1 MGGMDELFEAW
12 QISRNYPGPHRPGY
26 PKSEPG
32 ATEACRSKERRCKRG
47 VNSCDTLSGRSTVNR
62 CQARV
67 RRQRGLQGRGLCC
80 IRFGSDNFRWMR
92 RKGERTTDVVIPS
105 SVQPRLAQ
113 PATSP
118 AVTAAS
124 TVATAT
130 IAVAATAASI
140 ATAAIATAARLWL
153 PGLRRNLNLRNRL
166 QPLLHTTRP

>member
-1 MGGMDELFEAW
+1 MLYYD
-12 QISRNYPGPHRPGY
+12 
-26 PKSEPG
+26 
-32 ATEACRSKERRCKRG
+32 
-47 VNSCDTLSGRSTVNR
+47 
-62 CQARV
+62 
-67 RRQRGLQGRGLCC
+67 
-80 IRFGSDNFRWMR
+80 FRWMR

-140 ATAAIATAARLWL
+140 ATAAIASPAL